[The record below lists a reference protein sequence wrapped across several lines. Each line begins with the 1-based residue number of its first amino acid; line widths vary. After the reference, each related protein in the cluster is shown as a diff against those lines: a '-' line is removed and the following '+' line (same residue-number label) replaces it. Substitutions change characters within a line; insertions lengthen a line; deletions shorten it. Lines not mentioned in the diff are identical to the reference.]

1 MKQQGEGSAVGEMVT
16 ADNYDRNK
24 DIIVLLP
31 LSEEVKKLNVR
42 GIAIK
47 GSTIAVE
54 YKNRTIVSTLYRD
67 DVYKTFTVF
76 DKMVNGSVDSEA
88 KEAIKRC
95 LSANWLESIFT
106 LEPIS
111 IQSQRMASVLVR
123 IATEYADFFFK
134 DQHWTPYAFVKMS
147 DHNEVIAIESGKFK
161 RLLAKL
167 FYDKT
172 DKSVPSTDAINN
184 AIQILQAKAEYEGQ
198 TIPLSLRVAKSEDD
212 SLYYDLTDDK
222 HRCVKV
228 TDKNWEIVI
237 ETHPLFARY
246 IQTAQVEPSRDY
258 EPDVFDKFIELTNI
272 KDESD
277 KLLLKVYI
285 VSLLV
290 PEIAHV
296 MLLLHGE
303 KGSAKSTLQKLIKLL
318 VDPSKPA
325 LLTVHSDRNEFIQQC
340 WQNHVVYY
348 DNLKHSP
355 DWLSDEA
362 CKAVT
367 GIGSSK
373 RKLFTNSDTIVY
385 EYKRCLGFNGINIM
399 LTEPDA
405 LDRSLM
411 IEQQRIPKESRR
423 LESVIYQEFESLK
436 PGLLGYIFDT
446 LVKAKQKVS
455 SIKVDDLPRMAD
467 FALWGEAI
475 ATAMDYEPQEF
486 INAYYENIGKQNIE
500 AIEYNPLGQA
510 IVKLCDEISV
520 DYYDSMSECLS
531 KLLEVAERNSIN
543 TESRAWPKSA
553 NWLNRYLNKI
563 RSNLLEG
570 PKIEITVNRLTT
582 DEEIAGKEYKK
593 NTAMIKIRKIA

>member
-1 MKQQGEGSAVGEMVT
+1 MSSNSTGSANN
-16 ADNYDRNK
+16 DDRSK
-24 DIIVLLP
+24 DTLVLLP
-31 LSEEVKKLNVR
+31 LSEELKKLNVK
-42 GIAIK
+42 GIVIK

-54 YKNRTIVSTLYRD
+54 YKTRTIVSTLYRD
-67 DVYKTFTVF
+67 DVYKTFSVF
-76 DKMVNGSVDSEA
+76 DKMVNGSVDFEI

-95 LSANWLESIFT
+95 LSSNWLESIFT
-106 LEPIS
+106 LEPSS
-111 IQSQRMASVLVR
+111 IQSQRTAAALVELA
-123 IATEYADFFFK
+123 IQSADLFFK
-134 DQHWTPYAFVKMS
+134 DQHGTPFAFVKMI
-147 DHNEVIAIESGKFK
+147 DHNEVIAIESGRFK
-161 RLLAKL
+161 RLLAKM
-167 FYDKT
+167 FYDKY
-172 DKSVPSTDAINN
+172 DKTVPSTDAISN
-184 AIQILQAKAEYEGQ
+184 AIQILQAKAEYESQ
-198 TIPLSLRVAKSEDD
+198 TILLSLRVAKSEDG
-212 SLYYDLTDDK
+212 SIYYDLTDDK
-222 HRCVKV
+222 HRCIKV
-228 TDKNWEIVI
+228 TDMNWEVI
-237 ETHPLFARY
+237 SETPILFARY
-246 IQTAQVEPSRDY
+246 SQTAQVEPSRQY
-258 EPDVFDKFIELTNI
+258 ESGVFDNFIKLTNI
-272 KDESD
+272 NDEND

-285 VSLLV
+285 VSLFV

-348 DNLKHSP
+348 DNLKHAP

-367 GIGSSK
+367 GVGSSK
-373 RKLFTNSDTIVY
+373 RKLFTDSDTIVY

-411 IEQQRIPKESRR
+411 IEQQRIVKESRR
-423 LESVIYQEFESLK
+423 LESVIYQEFEGLK
-436 PGLLGYIFDT
+436 PGLLGYIFDI

-455 SIKVDDLPRMAD
+455 SIRLDDLPRMAD

-475 ATAMDYEPQEF
+475 ARAMGYEPLEF
-486 INAYYENIGKQNIE
+486 INAYYDNIGKQNIE

-510 IVKLCDEISV
+510 IVKLCDEING

-531 KLLEVAERNSIN
+531 KLLEVAQRNNIS
-543 TESRAWPKSA
+543 TESKAWPKSA

-570 PKIEITVNRLTT
+570 PKIEITVNRLTK
-582 DEEIAGKEYKK
+582 DEQIGGKEYKK